1 MMGLRMSAVVGLMA
15 AALPLG
21 ALDAPDVKSGLEV
34 GQKVIA
40 FEPTHLSGP
49 LKGKRAGFF

>member
-1 MMGLRMSAVVGLMA
+1 MVGLRMAAAAGVMA

-21 ALDAPDVKSGLEV
+21 ALDFPEVKSGLEV

-49 LKGKRAGFF
+49 LKGKKAGFF